1 MGDNNSEENVVLHDL
16 KNAQY
21 YGKLS
26 VGTPAQE
33 FMVVFDT
40 GSSDCWV
47 PSSTC
52 TTRSTN
58 CSAKK
63 TFDKTKS
70 TSYSEVEAGAKSAF
84 QIQYGSGPV
93 SGTYGVDKVTLA
105 DDFTQEKQ
113 TFAQVDSTDGLG
125 AVYLKAQFD
134 GILGLAFPAIS
145 RDPGVNT
152 LIPNLHASGAI
163 EKSMFAFYLGDNADG
178 ELAVGG
184 YDESKMK
191 GDISWF
197 NLARPAYWLVSVGKV
212 TFGGEEISTDL
223 AGGIMDTG
231 TSLIYGP
238 QTQVMPMAM
247 KLGAQFVP
255 QVGLFMVDC
264 SKQIPDLE
272 ITVVKTEDGKAVA
285 DSGKAVTIP
294 GSALTIKDESGKY
307 CFMGIAI
314 MQFAGDSAIDTLNED
329 LEEKVVKEINHLAGP
344 MGGPTEGPVPMNYQG
359 RTWLLGDTM
368 LRQFYSI
375 YDQDNQLFG
384 MADLADG
391 LKN

>member
-1 MGDNNSEENVVLHDL
+1 MLFRSLALSAALAATAVSAEFITIPISKIPDEEHHANLLSSHTHSVSLGSKTKSASSSSAIAATSRKLLRTSTSWSWPWEKSDDNTPQRKMGDNNSEENVVLHDL

-26 VGTPAQE
+26 VGTPAQD

-58 CSAKK
+58 CAAKK

-105 DDFTQEKQ
+105 DDFTSEKQ
-113 TFAQVDSTDGLG
+113 TFAMVDSTDGLG

-145 RDPGVNT
+145 RDQGVNT

-191 GDISWF
+191 GEISWF

-223 AGGIMDTG
+223 AGGIMDV
-231 TSLIYGP
+231 SDDFLLICGRHLSICAY
-238 QTQVMPMAM
+238 QTPTH
-247 KLGAQFVP
+247 LLR
-255 QVGLFMVDC
+255 LF
-264 SKQIPDLE
+264 
-272 ITVVKTEDGKAVA
+272 
-285 DSGKAVTIP
+285 
-294 GSALTIKDESGKY
+294 
-307 CFMGIAI
+307 
-314 MQFAGDSAIDTLNED
+314 
-329 LEEKVVKEINHLAGP
+329 LA
-344 MGGPTEGPVPMNYQG
+344 
-359 RTWLLGDTM
+359 
-368 LRQFYSI
+368 
-375 YDQDNQLFG
+375 
-384 MADLADG
+384 
-391 LKN
+391 

>member
-1 MGDNNSEENVVLHDL
+1 MLFRSLALSAALAATAVSAEFITIPISKIPDEEHHANLLSSHSHSVSLGSKTKSASSSSAIAATSRKLLRTSTSWSWPWEKSDDNTPQRKMGDNSSEENVVLHDL

-26 VGTPAQE
+26 VGTPAQD

-58 CSAKK
+58 CAAKK

-105 DDFTQEKQ
+105 DDFTSEKQ
-113 TFAQVDSTDGLG
+113 TFAMVDSTDGLG

-145 RDPGVNT
+145 RDQGVNT
-152 LIPNLHASGAI
+152 LIPNLHANGAI

-191 GDISWF
+191 GEISWF

-223 AGGIMDTG
+223 AGGIMDVSDD
-231 TSLIYGP
+231 SLLICGRHLSICAY
-238 QTQVMPMAM
+238 QTPTR
-247 KLGAQFVP
+247 LLR
-255 QVGLFMVDC
+255 LF
-264 SKQIPDLE
+264 
-272 ITVVKTEDGKAVA
+272 
-285 DSGKAVTIP
+285 
-294 GSALTIKDESGKY
+294 
-307 CFMGIAI
+307 
-314 MQFAGDSAIDTLNED
+314 
-329 LEEKVVKEINHLAGP
+329 LA
-344 MGGPTEGPVPMNYQG
+344 
-359 RTWLLGDTM
+359 
-368 LRQFYSI
+368 
-375 YDQDNQLFG
+375 
-384 MADLADG
+384 
-391 LKN
+391 